1 VDAPLACAGV
11 PRDLGVAQGS
21 AFGHE
26 VRARAGTARLLEGLS
41 RPAPELARLDRD
53 LWRHHP
59 QLAERVTGLALAA
72 GASRRGVLRALARAG
87 GAPSE
92 AVALVAASDT
102 APPRIWCRFA
112 AGSDPDTPRVRFDR
126 PDAGIPALVAAPA
139 WLPAAVC
146 GVNQAGLAVAVS
158 APEAP
163 PGGADRFHVPPLVL
177 VGDCLQRFSDVA
189 GVLRWCAGRPAGGVA
204 TVLAADAA
212 GDVAGL
218 GFAPGQRTPL
228 SLEDGVLMGSGPRGL
243 CRVLAKASRQPAGA
257 GAEAWAAALRDA
269 VPGAAGVW
277 LDPARRRLGVSRA
290 DGSAAHF
297 DLPGS

>member
-1 VDAPLACAGV
+1 MCAGV
-11 PRDLGVAQGS
+11 PRDLGVSQGS

-41 RPAPELARLDRD
+41 RQAPELARLDRD

-72 GASRRGVLRALARAG
+72 GASRRGVLRGLAEAG
-87 GAPSE
+87 GTPSQ
-92 AVALVAASDT
+92 AVALVAAT
-102 APPRIWCRFA
+102 GAAAPRIWCRFA
-112 AGSDPDTPRVRFDR
+112 TETAWDAPRVRIDR

-163 PGGADRFHVPPLVL
+163 PGGADRFRVPPLVL

-204 TVLAADAA
+204 TVLAADAS
-212 GDVAGL
+212 GGVAGL
-218 GFAPGQRTPL
+218 RFAPDERTRL
-228 SLEDGVLMGSGPRGL
+228 ALEDGVLMGSGPRGL
-243 CRVLAKASRQPAGA
+243 REVLSKAARYPVAED
-257 GAEAWAAALRDA
+257 AEAWAAALCDA
-269 VPGAAGVW
+269 VPRAAGVW
-277 LDPARRRLGVSRA
+277 LDPAGCRLGVSRD
-290 DGSAAHF
+290 DGAAAVF
-297 DLPGS
+297 DLPSP